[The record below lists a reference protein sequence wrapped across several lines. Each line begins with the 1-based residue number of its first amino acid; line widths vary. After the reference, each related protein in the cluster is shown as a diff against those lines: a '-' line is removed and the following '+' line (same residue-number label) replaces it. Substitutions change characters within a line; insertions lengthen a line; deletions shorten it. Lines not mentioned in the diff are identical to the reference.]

1 MKTQEPIKLINVV
14 KNKDKAVL
22 QKLITEK
29 ISRVISAEYNNPT
42 P

>member
-1 MKTQEPIKLINVV
+1 MKNQEAIKIINVV

-29 ISRVISAEYNNPT
+29 ISRVISAEYNNLT